1 MRIIYLGTPQLATIP
16 LAALANIPGIEIV
29 AVITQ
34 PDRPSGRGRQL
45 TPPPVKIMAQDLG
58 IATILQPETLKD
70 DAVVAQIAALEP
82 DMGVVAAYGEILRKN
97 VLAIPRHGYLNIHP
111 SLLPLHRGPAPVTS
125 AILAGD
131 HDVGVSVIQLGSK
144 MDAGPILA
152 QHRRPMPSDARAG
165 TLTEALFHVGAQM
178 LCDVIMPYAA
188 GTLIPTPQDEQF
200 ASYIGLLSRDNGRID
215 WHQPA
220 TTIERMIRAYDPWP
234 GTHTTVL
241 GQPLRILQASFT
253 NITGNHTPGSVIDGV
268 DGVVVVCGQGA
279 LLLLH
284 VQPAGGKA
292 MVASDWRR
300 GLRSL
305 PVFGEPNLPLP
316 GTHFNG

>member
-16 LAALANIPGIEIV
+16 LAALAQMPDIEIV

-45 TPPPVKIMAQDLG
+45 TPPPVKVMAQALG

-70 DAVVAQIAALEP
+70 DAVVAQIAALNP

-131 HDVGVSVIQLGSK
+131 QDVGVSVMCLGSK

-165 TLTEALFHVGAQM
+165 ALTEELFHVGAQM
-178 LCDVIMPYAA
+178 LCEVIMPYAA
-188 GTLIPTPQDEQF
+188 GTLTPTPQDDSL
-200 ASYIGLLSRDNGRID
+200 ASYIGLLSRDDGRID
-215 WHQPA
+215 WQQSA
-220 TTIERMIRAYDPWP
+220 TQIERMIRAYDPWP
-234 GTHTTVL
+234 GTHTTAL
-241 GQPLRILQASFT
+241 GQPLRILQASLT
-253 NITGNHTPGSVIDGV
+253 HVNGVHTAGSVIDGA
-268 DGVVVVCGQGA
+268 DGVSVVCGHGA
-279 LLLLH
+279 LLLQQ

-292 MVASDWRR
+292 MTAGDWRR
-300 GLRSL
+300 GLRTL
-305 PVFGEPNLPLP
+305 PILGE
-316 GTHFNG
+316 THTSPIA

>member
-16 LAALANIPGIEIV
+16 LAALAQMPDIEIV

-45 TPPPVKIMAQDLG
+45 TPPPVKVMAQALG

-70 DAVVAQIAALEP
+70 DAVVAQIAALNP

-97 VLAIPRHGYLNIHP
+97 VLTIPRHGYLNIHP

-131 HDVGVSVIQLGSK
+131 QDVGVSVMCLGRK

-165 TLTEALFHVGAQM
+165 ALTEELFHVGAQI
-178 LCDVIMPYAA
+178 LGKRVFQFVCLRYAINIQ
-188 GTLIPTPQDEQF
+188 LIHEKTNGQALVPVVFQLRVQ
-200 ASYIGLLSRDNGRID
+200 NGR
-215 WHQPA
+215 
-220 TTIERMIRAYDPWP
+220 
-234 GTHTTVL
+234 
-241 GQPLRILQASFT
+241 LQAKLC
-253 NITGNHTPGSVIDGV
+253 
-268 DGVVVVCGQGA
+268 VVV
-279 LLLLH
+279 
-284 VQPAGGKA
+284 
-292 MVASDWRR
+292 
-300 GLRSL
+300 
-305 PVFGEPNLPLP
+305 
-316 GTHFNG
+316 